1 MPLEK
6 NQPVD
11 RNKRLVVQKRGY
23 MSRAHAT
30 VHHTTLHASYT
41 AFFFSRT
48 RRRAAY
54 HYIKKNGKRWSYSI
68 TNKPTPTHSNLVQKP
83 LTSRLRNLTLD
94 QKKKQEFTH
103 W

>member
-41 AFFFSRT
+41 AFFFLEHTEELRIIIL
-48 RRRAAY
+48 RRMEKGSLTA
-54 HYIKKNGKRWSYSI
+54 SQ
-68 TNKPTPTHSNLVQKP
+68 TNPHPHTQT
-83 LTSRLRNLTLD
+83 
-94 QKKKQEFTH
+94 
-103 W
+103 